1 MLKDIHNIVILS
13 GGSGN
18 DAVLEALIKY
28 GDYSDKNINIIV
40 NAYDDGKS
48 TGVCREVTN
57 TLGVSDIRKNHEK
70 LYRMLKK
77 DKANKSIL
85 DLYTKRVSIDK
96 NYKTGITFFDTQ
108 IKKFFE
114 RPQSELFTF
123 DNFNV
128 MNIVYSQLY
137 SDIGYEKTNELVSK
151 NYLAIQNIVHLNSF
165 DNMKIVAN
173 TKNGI
178 IITDEEKIVDW
189 NNPFCKITD
198 IDFVGK
204 ETVGLNQ
211 KAINLIDKAD
221 LIIISSGT
229 FWSSI
234 YPTLVYK
241 DFYKYINESRARK
254 LWIMNSKEDKDAIGV
269 SSKEFCSY
277 MDYIGLDILNMGI
290 LINEDAVDILKE
302 NIGFFE
308 KESVIRNHLGNIE
321 GRHDSKLLYKALKDI
336 YGEV

>member
-18 DAVLEALIKY
+18 DAILEALIKY
-28 GDYSDKNINIIV
+28 GNYTDKNINIIV

-70 LYRMLKK
+70 LYRMLKG
-77 DKANKSIL
+77 DKVHKEIL
-85 DLYTKRVSIDK
+85 DLYTKRISIDR
-96 NYKTGITFFDTQ
+96 NYSTGIPFFDLQ

-114 RPQSELFTF
+114 RPQSELFIF

-128 MNIVYSQLY
+128 MNIIYSQLY
-137 SDIGYEKTNELVSK
+137 SDIGYEKTNELISR
-151 NYLAIQNIVHLNSF
+151 NYLTIQNIVHLNSF
-165 DNMKIVAN
+165 DNMKIVAKTEN
-173 TKNGI
+173 RT

-211 KAINLIDKAD
+211 KAIDLLKKAD

-234 YPTLVYK
+234 YPTLAYK
-241 DFYKYINESRARK
+241 DFYQYVNTSKARK
-254 LWIMNSKEDKDAIGV
+254 LWVMNSKEDKDAIGV
-269 SSKEFCSY
+269 SSEEFCHH
-277 MDYIGLDILNMGI
+277 MIDVGLDILNTGI

-302 NIGFFE
+302 DIGFFE
-308 KESVIRNHLGNIE
+308 AESVIRKHLGNID
-321 GRHDSKLLYKALKDI
+321 GKHDSKLLYEALEEI
-336 YGEV
+336 YG

>member
-1 MLKDIHNIVILS
+1 MFKYINNIVILS

-18 DAVLEALIKY
+18 DALLESLIKY
-28 GDYSDKNINIIV
+28 GGYTDKNINIIV

-70 LYRMLKK
+70 LYRMLKGDKVNK
-77 DKANKSIL
+77 DIL
-85 DLYTKRVSIDK
+85 NLYTNRTSIDK
-96 NYKTGITFFDTQ
+96 NYRTGIPFFDLQ

-114 RPQSELFTF
+114 RPQSKLFTF

-128 MNIVYSQLY
+128 MNIIYSQLY
-137 SDIGYEKTNELVSK
+137 SDIGYKKTNELISK
-151 NYLAIQNIVHLNSF
+151 NYLAINNIVHLNSF

-173 TKNGI
+173 TEKGF

-204 ETVGLNQ
+204 ETVGLNP
-211 KAINLIDKAD
+211 KAIDLIKKAD

-241 DFYKYINESRARK
+241 DFYKYINESKAKK
-254 LWIMNSKEDKDAIGV
+254 LWIINSKEDGDTIGV
-269 SSKEFCSY
+269 SSEKFCYY
-277 MDYIGLDILNMGI
+277 MINIGLDILNTGI
-290 LINEDAVDILKE
+290 LINEDAVDILKKDV
-302 NIGFFE
+302 GFFE
-308 KESVIRNHLGNIE
+308 TESVIRKHLGNID
-321 GRHDSKLLYKALKDI
+321 GKHDSKLLYGALEDI
-336 YGEV
+336 YG